1 MIDDTKKNPY
11 DNKNKTDVDHL
22 KNETLPDKE
31 NKKNDIK
38 NSYNNSTP
46 DSEIEKKKKEVQ
58 KHIDDINKEINK
70 LRDKA
75 NFEELDKEKAK
86 PIEENLYTPETVKP
100 LKDKIEEA
108 NKMNRDT
115 STQQEVDDMTRII
128 KDLRDKLELDKKKLK
143 DKIDELDKKIDD
155 GKCLSEECKK
165 TSEKAKNGYNNPN
178 LTKDEYVQLI
188 NEINAVLQK
197 NDNIKNPRTSS
208 SQFIIVI
215 IASLILVVGYI
226 MLKTKKSYLR

>member
-1 MIDDTKKNPY
+1 MTSDTDLEKLKQKVQKEIDD
-11 DNKNKTDVDHL
+11 L
-22 KNETLPDKE
+22 K
-31 NKKNDIK
+31 
-38 NSYNNSTP
+38 
-46 DSEIEKKKKEVQ
+46 Q
-58 KHIDDINKEINK
+58 EINK

-86 PIEENLYTPETVKP
+86 PIEEDLYTPETVKP

-165 TSEKAKNGYNNPN
+165 TSEKAKNGYN
-178 LTKDEYVQLI
+178 D
-188 NEINAVLQK
+188 
-197 NDNIKNPRTSS
+197 
-208 SQFIIVI
+208 F
-215 IASLILVVGYI
+215 G
-226 MLKTKKSYLR
+226 

>member
-1 MIDDTKKNPY
+1 MKN
-11 DNKNKTDVDHL
+11 DI
-22 KNETLPDKE
+22 LPDKE
-31 NKKNDIK
+31 NKKNEIK
-38 NSYNNSTP
+38 DSYNDTTP

-58 KHIDDINKEINK
+58 KHIDDINNAINN

-75 NFEELDKEKAK
+75 NFEELDKEIAK
-86 PIEENLYTPETVKP
+86 PIEDIYTPETVKP

-108 NKMNRDT
+108 KKISRDT
-115 STQQEVDDMTRII
+115 ATQTEVDDMTRII
-128 KDLRDKLELDKKKLK
+128 KELRDKLALNKEKLK
-143 DKIDELDKKIDD
+143 EKIDELDKAIDS

-178 LTKDEYVQLI
+178 LTKDEYKQII

-197 NDNIKNPRTSS
+197 NDSIKNPRTSS

-215 IASLILVVGYI
+215 IASVILVVGYI

>member
-1 MIDDTKKNPY
+1 MEEKM
-11 DNKNKTDVDHL
+11 
-22 KNETLPDKE
+22 NETVEQGNVTVDETQE
-31 NKKNDIK
+31 NNATV
-38 NSYNNSTP
+38 ST
-46 DSEIEKKKKEVQ
+46 ENTQEKTA
-58 KHIDDINKEINK
+58 
-70 LRDKA
+70 RT
-75 NFEELDKEKAK
+75 F
-86 PIEENLYTPETVKP
+86 
-100 LKDKIEEA
+100 
-108 NKMNRDT
+108 
-115 STQQEVDDMTRII
+115 TQQEVDDMTRII
-128 KDLRDKLELDKKKLK
+128 KDLRDKLELNKKKLK